1 MRKDK
6 ETEWKEKERENSRR
20 NIYGK
25 LCLDFLVDQ
34 LYEIR
39 ALVLHNCSKI
49 KIKNAKQ
56 GKFHPT
62 DTSLN
67 RLDSRSS
74 CSHIQY
80 NPNLS
85 WVQCLM
91 VWLSIT
97 CMQCVRTVSTR
108 VRLFKMRWVGGW
120 VDGGVEEFSRAG
132 KWSTQIPEFTARC
145 PPNRIN

>member
-1 MRKDK
+1 MKG
-6 ETEWKEKERENSRR
+6 ERENSRR

-80 NPNLS
+80 NPESVLS
-85 WVQCLM
+85 SV
-91 VWLSIT
+91 
-97 CMQCVRTVSTR
+97 
-108 VRLFKMRWVGGW
+108 F
-120 VDGGVEEFSRAG
+120 DGLVEHNMHAVCED
-132 KWSTQIPEFTARC
+132 C
-145 PPNRIN
+145 